1 MKRRMTTPWHSL
13 YSPSSD
19 QEGLAAALRAALT
32 VQGFTLYDPFQMLAP
47 GQAYSRSVRVFVA
60 PARDGWTRVLGA
72 LETPLIESLSQT
84 TLCLSAALDGD
95 RAQIAVYAQ
104 GVPADPVAALAP
116 HLRADYTPD
125 ALRRALAGET
135 ISGAHAIR
143 AGDTF
148 PMDVLPESMREQAR
162 GLNPK
167 AINAMFGKLMK
178 KVNRQLGTDARAGM
192 ALIGGGADWDSR
204 GGRMLQAAMACLT
217 VPDDWRVPDFVSV
230 RDAYQLHRRR
240 QQRPNALLYPGDADA
255 MQNVPDA
262 LQYIPVYAG
271 TKA

>member
-1 MKRRMTTPWHSL
+1 MTTPWHSL

-19 QEGLAAALRAALT
+19 QEELADALRAALT
-32 VQGFTLYDPFQMLAP
+32 AQGFTLFDPFQTLAP

-72 LETPLIESLSQT
+72 LETPLIESLSQA
-84 TLCLSAALDGD
+84 TLCLSAALVGD
-95 RAQIAVYAQ
+95 QAQIAVYKQ
-104 GVPADPVAALAP
+104 GAPADPVSTLTP
-116 HLRADYTPD
+116 HLRADHTPD
-125 ALRRALAGET
+125 DLRRALAGET
-135 ISGAHAIR
+135 ISGAR
-143 AGDTF
+143 TTQPRDTF

-167 AINAMFGKLMK
+167 AINAMFGKLIK

-204 GGRMLQAAMACLT
+204 GGRMLQAVMACLT
-217 VPDDWRVPDFVSV
+217 VPDGWRVPDFVSV
-230 RDAYQLHRRR
+230 RDAYQLHLRR
-240 QQRPNALLYPGDADA
+240 QQRPNAPLYPGDGDA

>member
-32 VQGFTLYDPFQMLAP
+32 AQGFTLYDPFQTLAP
-47 GQAYSRSVRVFVA
+47 GQAYSRSVKVFVA
-60 PARDGWTRVLGA
+60 PARDGWTRILGA
-72 LETPLIESLSQT
+72 LEPSLIEALSHT
-84 TLCLSAALDGD
+84 TVCLSAALDGD
-95 RAQIAVYAQ
+95 VAHIAVYEQGAQ
-104 GVPADPVAALAP
+104 ADPVPALTP
-116 HLRADYTPD
+116 HLRLDHTPD
-125 ALRRALAGET
+125 DLRRALAGEAA
-135 ISGAHAIR
+135 SGTR
-143 AGDTF
+143 ATQPRDTF
-148 PMDVLPESMREQAR
+148 PMDVLPEAMREQAK

-178 KVNRQLGTDARAGM
+178 KVNKQLGTDARAGM
-192 ALIGGGADWDSR
+192 ALIGGGPDWDSR
-204 GGRMLQAAMACLT
+204 GGRMLRAVMACLT
-217 VPDDWRVPDFVSV
+217 VPDDWRAPDVVSV
-230 RDAYQLHRRR
+230 RDAYQLHIRR
-240 QQRPNALLYPGDADA
+240 QQRPDAPLYPGDADA